1 MSWGYKCSCQWIKKT
16 TKPTNLSHTLRRA
29 WMCLALNTVYQLLS
43 TEKVWIWL
51 NGCVRTPQKAPMAAA
66 FVELHH
72 LSWWWWLKYT
82 HTQTHTRTLT
92 LKQSIMAMLEPCQ
105 HPYQRVTEFRAD
117 VSYSDAAPLWP
128 WRHVNLLH
136 GRLVSIWTTCEAVA
150 FRAQFFRGWPLRTF
164 VCDLSG
170 FWHGPYTCAGS

>member
-82 HTQTHTRTLT
+82 HTQTDWHSNRVSWQCWSRASIHTNESPSSGRTCHILMPLLCDRDGT
-92 LKQSIMAMLEPCQ
+92 LISCMVALLAFGR
-105 HPYQRVTEFRAD
+105 RVRRWLFVRSSSEVNRWGLLCVIWVGFDMVHT
-117 VSYSDAAPLWP
+117 
-128 WRHVNLLH
+128 HVQ
-136 GRLVSIWTTCEAVA
+136 GVKT
-150 FRAQFFRGWPLRTF
+150 
-164 VCDLSG
+164 
-170 FWHGPYTCAGS
+170 